1 MLFSS
6 QIRAA
11 RGLIEWS
18 REDLARKAGLGLS
31 TVQRMEKGAGL
42 AQGTVANIWRLQQT
56 LEAAGVVFVVA
67 DEAGGP
73 GVRLKAT
80 PVIDL

>member
-67 DEAGGP
+67 DEGGGP
-73 GVRLKAT
+73 GVRLKLT

>member
-67 DEAGGP
+67 DEGGGP
-73 GVRLKAT
+73 FGRLKLT